1 VNDPDETTTW
11 PVVSISDD
19 VPERFWAD
27 GDGRAATADRA
38 GAEVTG
44 GLISLAFIG
53 AALRRGAWVW
63 CSIGLLGLLIGSA
76 LYAKYPPAYQAS
88 AAVLVQ
94 DGTNVDP
101 AAAVQTDAT
110 LASSRTVA
118 TEVVN
123 QLGLQQ
129 SVSSFRAAYTVTV
142 VTNQVLL
149 ITVGAP
155 SGPEA
160 LSRTTAVA
168 AAFLKFHTQYAQ
180 IQQQQLATQLDRQ
193 VSQARQRISAITKEL
208 DRVSAEPSSPAT
220 QARIASLN
228 DQRQTA
234 NSALSQV
241 EQYAT
246 DTLAS
251 AQTNTNSIAKGS
263 RVLDEASLIQH
274 SRLKAIALYMAGGLV
289 GGLVIGMAI
298 VIILALISDRLRRR
312 DDVADA
318 IGAPVR
324 LSVGPVAASRWPPQL
339 PGRAGRRALDM
350 RRVVTHLRALVPGSS
365 RGPAGLAVVAV
376 DNAQVVARVV
386 VALATSAAREGKE
399 IVVAD
404 LSADARAARLL
415 GVRNSGVQAVSRDGT
430 SFTVVV
436 PDREDIAPIGPLAGT
451 RSPARPGQ
459 ADGEIVAACASADML
474 LTLATLDP
482 AFGGD
487 HLATWATDVV
497 AVVTAGQSS
506 GERIHGVG
514 EMIRLAGTRLDS
526 VVLLGADK
534 SDESLGI
541 SRTAD
546 EPASAGRV

>member
-11 PVVSISDD
+11 PVVSIGDD
-19 VPERFWAD
+19 IPERFWAD

-38 GAEVTG
+38 GPEVTG

-53 AALRRGAWVW
+53 AALRRGAWLW
-63 CSIGLLGLLIGSA
+63 CSVGLIGLLIGSA
-76 LYAKYPPAYQAS
+76 LYVKYPPAYQAS
-88 AAVLVQ
+88 AVVLIQ

-101 AAAVQTDAT
+101 AAAIQTDAT
-110 LASSRTVA
+110 LAQSRTVA
-118 TEVVN
+118 QEVVR

-142 VTNQVLL
+142 VTNQVLR

-160 LSRTTAVA
+160 LRRTAAVA
-168 AAFLKFHTQYAQ
+168 AAFLQFHAQYAQ
-180 IQQQQLATQLDRQ
+180 IQQQQLASQLNQQ
-193 VSQARQRISAITKEL
+193 VSRAQQRVSSITKEL
-208 DRVSAEPSSPAT
+208 ERVSAEPSSPAV

-241 EQYAT
+241 EQYST

-251 AQTNTNSIAKGS
+251 GQTNTNSIAKGS
-263 RVLDEASLIQH
+263 RVVDDASLIQH
-274 SRLKAIALYMAGGLV
+274 SRLKAIALYMTGGLV
-289 GGLVIGMAI
+289 GGLVVGMAI
-298 VIILALISDRLRRR
+298 VIILAMVSDRLRRR

-324 LSVGPVAASRWPPQL
+324 LSVGPMAGSRWPPQL
-339 PGRAGRRALDM
+339 PGRAGRRALDL

-386 VALATSAAREGKE
+386 VALAMSSAREGKE

-404 LSADARAARLL
+404 LSAGAPAARLL
-415 GVRNSGVQAVSRDGT
+415 GVRNPGVQTVSREGT
-430 SFTVVV
+430 KLTVAV

-459 ADGEIVAACASADML
+459 AGHELVVACASADML

-534 SDESLGI
+534 SDESLGVT
-541 SRTAD
+541 RTTN
-546 EPASAGRV
+546 EPAPAGPV

>member
-1 VNDPDETTTW
+1 VNDRDETTTW
-11 PVVSISDD
+11 PVVSITDD
-19 VPERFWAD
+19 IPERFWAD

-53 AALRRGAWVW
+53 AALRRGAWLW
-63 CSIGLLGLLIGSA
+63 CSFGLLGLLIGSG

-88 AAVLVQ
+88 TAVLIQ
-94 DGTNVDP
+94 DGINVDP
-101 AAAVQTDAT
+101 AAAIQTDAT
-110 LASSRTVA
+110 LAASRTVA
-118 TEVVN
+118 TEVVR

-129 SVSSFRAAYTVTV
+129 SVGSFRAAYTATI

-160 LSRTTAVA
+160 LRRTTAVA
-168 AAFLKFHTQYAQ
+168 TAFLQFHARYAQ
-180 IQQQQLATQLDRQ
+180 IQQQQLAIQLNQQ
-193 VSQARQRISAITKEL
+193 VSQAQQRVSSITKEL
-208 DRVSAEPSSPAT
+208 DRVSAEPSSPAV

-234 NSALSQV
+234 SSALSQV
-241 EQYAT
+241 EQYST
-246 DTLAS
+246 DTLAA

-263 RVLDEASLIQH
+263 RVLDDASLIQH

-298 VIILALISDRLRRR
+298 VIIMALVSDRLRRR

-324 LSVGPVAASRWPPQL
+324 FSVGPMTGSRWPPQL

-376 DNAQVVARVV
+376 DNAQAVARVV
-386 VALATSAAREGKE
+386 VALAMSSVREGKE

-404 LSADARAARLL
+404 LSAGAHAARLL
-415 GVRNSGVQAVSRDGT
+415 GVRNPGVHMVSREGANL
-430 SFTVVV
+430 TVVV
-436 PDREDIAPIGPLAGT
+436 PDRDDIAPVGPLAGT
-451 RSPARPGQ
+451 RSPTRPGQ
-459 ADGEIVAACASADML
+459 AGHELVAACASADML

-487 HLATWATDVV
+487 YLATWATDVV

-534 SDESLGI
+534 SDESLGVP
-541 SRTAD
+541 RTTD
-546 EPASAGRV
+546 EPAPVGPA